1 MNEEY
6 MLDSSVWIRYFRDK
20 DYELAPVIKELVE
33 RDVVYMN
40 GIIQTELLK
49 GAKSEKNY
57 RTLKNVFN
65 GLHFLEIDRGLFD
78 SISEAAFI
86 LRRKGITVPLSDLI
100 IAIQCVENNLVL
112 MQEDKHFKFIKEY
125 FNLKLHHLMI
135 DDIGEEEPPPDQET
149 DD

>member
-1 MNEEY
+1 MNEKY

-20 DYELAPVIKELVE
+20 DYELTPLIKELLE

-57 RTLKNVFN
+57 RVLKNIFN
-65 GLHFLEIDRGLFD
+65 GLHFLEIDRNLFD
-78 SISEAAFI
+78 SISEASFI

-100 IAIQCVENNLVL
+100 IAIHCVESNLIL
-112 MQEDKHFKFIKEY
+112 IEEDKHFKFIKEY
-125 FNLKLHHLMI
+125 FNLKIHQLKVDNI
-135 DDIGEEEPPPDQET
+135 EE
-149 DD
+149 